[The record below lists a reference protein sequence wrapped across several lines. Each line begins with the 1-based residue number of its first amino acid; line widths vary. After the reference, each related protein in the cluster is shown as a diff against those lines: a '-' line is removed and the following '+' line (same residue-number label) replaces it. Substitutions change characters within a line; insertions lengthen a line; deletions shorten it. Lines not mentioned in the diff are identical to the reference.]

1 MSPFGHK
8 REDEQGQDKQEQLKQ
23 WRAAVEAE
31 FERLNAL
38 SLAELATEVMVKGF
52 GPGGD
57 NRDDYDITVGQANRG
72 AGPTVAEISSYVQPE
87 RGFEWVP
94 NSQEFELVEPTLDR
108 ITKLVAEGLQE
119 LEHASLVR
127 CQLHTEMGYLDWAV
141 TRRGRA
147 ALERGEVAGVLQ
159 AASAQR

>member
-8 REDEQGQDKQEQLKQ
+8 HEDDQGQNKQQQLEQWQ
-23 WRAAVEAE
+23 AAVEAE
-31 FERLNAL
+31 FQRLNAL
-38 SLAELATEVMVKGF
+38 SLTDLATEVMIKGF
-52 GPGGD
+52 GPGGQD
-57 NRDDYDITVGQANRG
+57 RDDDEITLGQQNRG
-72 AGPTVAEISSYVQPE
+72 AGPTVTEIASYVQPE

-94 NSQEFELVEPTLDR
+94 NSNEFEMVEATLDR
-108 ITKLVAEGLQE
+108 IAKLVAEGLQE

-147 ALERGEVAGVLQ
+147 ALERGDVANVLQ
-159 AASAQR
+159 AARAQR